1 MILSELIQRSPIR
14 IFEQSINGGLKP
26 GEIGIIASPNGV
38 GKTSVLVQLA
48 LDKLMQGKKVIH
60 VSFTQHT
67 HYVPIWYEDIF
78 NEFINSKNLEN
89 TAEVKNDLVKNRV
102 LMNFNQDGVTKEQIL
117 RSLRAMII
125 EGGFKADS
133 IIIDGFDFNR
143 AASNSAALGSAA
155 ALGST
160 AALGSDSA
168 SGILSGSGI
177 YSDSANTSGIKA
189 SFEAVKNFATELG
202 VSVWYSCSVKD
213 DGSQYD
219 NENIPVVL
227 NSFIDFIDVVIILQP
242 KQDFIELS
250 ISKDRGS
257 IITKLNTAELAPM
270 RLDPKTL
277 LILEA

>member
-1 MILSELIQRSPIR
+1 MELSELIQRSPIR

-48 LDKLMQGKKVIH
+48 MDKLLQGKKVIH
-60 VSFTQHT
+60 VSFTQHNQ
-67 HYVPIWYEDIF
+67 YVTLWYEDIF
-78 NEFINSKNLEN
+78 TEFTDKKDLEN
-89 TAEVKNDLVKNRV
+89 AAEIKNDLVKNRV

-133 IIIDGFDFNR
+133 IIIDGFDFSR
-143 AASNSAALGSAA
+143 SNKESIVS
-155 ALGST
+155 
-160 AALGSDSA
+160 
-168 SGILSGSGI
+168 
-177 YSDSANTSGIKA
+177 
-189 SFEAVKNFATELG
+189 VKTFATELG
-202 VSVWYSCSVKD
+202 VSIWYSCSVKD

-219 NENIPVVL
+219 KENIPVML
-227 NSFIDFIDVVIILQP
+227 GSFIDSIDVVIVLFP
-242 KQDFIELS
+242 KSDHVELS

-257 IITKLNTAELAPM
+257 IISKICSANQQTAM
-270 RLDPKTL
+270 KLDPKTL